1 MNRPTERIHPAALL
15 AVASALSILLNM
27 WMGRGLTFTSD
38 ELVWFMLA
46 PDLDL
51 SGAFHPYVGH
61 LIATSKAFYWL
72 VLELIGPDYRLI
84 RLGACL
90 TLVAVVWVLYLLLK
104 RFSGAWPALGVS
116 LVVLFFSGDPAHVF
130 HGNGITVVLSVG
142 CGLLALL
149 LLTKP
154 GGLRSV
160 GACLALCL
168 GLATYSQALP
178 FLVAVTVFLLA
189 SRRFRELWV
198 PVVPFLLYF
207 LWWVWASDLPKA
219 SQNDLEPWRIIELPV
234 WGFRATGALIENLLH
249 LSTWPGG
256 DVATVAGLIL
266 AALLIAGLVWL
277 VHRNGVNPLFL
288 AGAAAL
294 ITMWALVVV
303 VPVDDRDPDASRYMY
318 PFLFASALVF
328 GSLLKAG
335 RTNRNLAVAG
345 AAVVAFCCVTGVLAL
360 NDHADRHREG
370 GTLALRAS
378 LTGVELAA
386 PTDPTLTADDLV
398 TEEQDF
404 FLNLPFRAMDDL
416 DLPSVASYTA
426 AVEKYGRIGFESE
439 EIPDLG
445 PRARRLADRS
455 MIRLSGLTPVELPD
469 GTVRTPCR
477 RPTFLIPGPP
487 GIPLPSGRFQARNP
501 TTKPVPLLVS
511 GFSGTPTPIGQVPP
525 GSAVSIGHP
534 GDRSNPYLR
543 LMARGSTLTLCRG

>member
-1 MNRPTERIHPAALL
+1 MNRPTERIRLALLL
-15 AVASALSILLNM
+15 AVASALSVLLNM

-61 LIATSKAFYWL
+61 LIATSKVSYWL
-72 VLELIGPDYRLI
+72 LLELIGPEYWLI
-84 RLGACL
+84 RFGACL
-90 TLVAVVWVLYLLLK
+90 TLVAAVWILYLLLK

-178 FLVAVTVFLLA
+178 FLVAVAVFLLA
-189 SRRFRELWV
+189 SRRVRDLWV

-219 SQNDLEPWRIIELPV
+219 SQDDLEPWRIIELPV

-256 DVATVAGLIL
+256 DAATILGLAIAALLVAGLIWL
-266 AALLIAGLVWL
+266 A
-277 VHRNGVNPLFL
+277 RRSGVNPLFL

-318 PFLFASALVF
+318 PFLFASALVC
-328 GSLLKAG
+328 GSLLKAEKF
-335 RTNRNLAVAG
+335 NRNLALAGVAL
-345 AAVVAFCCVTGVLAL
+345 VAFCSVTGVVAL
-360 NDHADRHREG
+360 KDHADRHREG
-370 GTLALRAS
+370 GTLALRAG

-398 TEEQDF
+398 SQEEDF

-416 DLPSVASYTA
+416 DLPSLASYTA
-426 AVEKYGRIGFESE
+426 AVEKYGRIGFEPQ
-439 EIPDLG
+439 EIPGLG
-445 PRARRLADRS
+445 PRARNLADRS
-455 MIRLSGLTPVELPD
+455 IIRLSGLTPVELPD

-487 GIPLPSGRFQARNP
+487 GIPLPPGRFQARNP
-501 TTKPVPLLVS
+501 TTRPVPLLVT
-511 GFSGTPTPIGQVPP
+511 GFSQTPTRIGQVRPS
-525 GSAVSIGHP
+525 SAVSLGRP
-534 GDRSNPYLR
+534 GNRANPHLR